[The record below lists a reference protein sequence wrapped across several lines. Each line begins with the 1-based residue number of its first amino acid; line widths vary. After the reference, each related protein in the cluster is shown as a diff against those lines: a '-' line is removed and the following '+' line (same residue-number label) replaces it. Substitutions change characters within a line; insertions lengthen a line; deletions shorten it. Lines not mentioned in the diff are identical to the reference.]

1 MIMPRTWQCLRT
13 SMWCAGPKLNLDLS
27 IFKKIWKPG
36 LHCSFSVTLVWVFV
50 KLARSSSVS
59 WAVCLRAGWQLEA
72 RWWIRLSG
80 KELRKSVATCDMTSF
95 SNSKDCRSLN
105 DCRHTSGSGS
115 VGEGGLESV
124 ILYTRSSQT
133 FVSWTP

>member
-1 MIMPRTWQCLRT
+1 M
-13 SMWCAGPKLNLDLS
+13 
-27 IFKKIWKPG
+27 
-36 LHCSFSVTLVWVFV
+36 TLVWVLV

-80 KELRKSVATCDMTSF
+80 KELRKSVVTCDMASL
-95 SNSKDCRSLN
+95 SSSKDCRSLN

-115 VGEGGLESV
+115 VGEGESVSLYVMGLESV
-124 ILYTRSSQT
+124 ILYTRGSQT
-133 FVSWTP
+133 FCHLNPLDTKYTRWTKVLVHLTITLTRI